1 MTDKLLNKV
10 LSIIVCGFYFI
21 FLASP
26 AMAQDKLI
34 IKVGYIPI
42 GDCLQLY
49 VAEDQGYFSAEGLSI
64 EKTAMK
70 GGAVIAPAVESGD
83 IDIGWSN
90 TISIIIAHAKGFDF
104 KYLASGANEVEGV
117 SRVNSLLVGKDSPI
131 KEFKDL
137 VGKTVAINTFGN
149 INDLSIFAL
158 ADANKVDIKKIKIVE
173 VPFPEMET
181 ALKKGAVDAIL
192 TVEPF
197 RSLSISHGSAD
208 YLIKSVHKSYGDKIM
223 LGGWFARAAWAA
235 KHPREI
241 AAFTRAVNK
250 ASEFIKEN
258 PDKIPGILVKNTKL
272 SEELAK
278 QIELPT
284 FDPKFDAADLQAM
297 IDFSAKYNFI
307 DKAFPAKD
315 IMVGA
320 GK

>member
-1 MTDKLLNKV
+1 MTNKLLEKV
-10 LSIIVCGFYFI
+10 ILIIICGLY

-26 AMAQDKLI
+26 ATAQDKLK

-42 GDCLQLY
+42 GDCLQLF
-49 VAEDQGYFSAEGLSI
+49 VAEDQGYFSAEGLI
-64 EKTAMK
+64 VEKTAMK

-104 KYLASGANEVEGV
+104 KYLTSGANEVEGV
-117 SRVNSLLVGKDSPI
+117 SRVNSLLVGKGSQI

-149 INDLSIFAL
+149 INDLSIIAL
-158 ADANKVDIKKIKIVE
+158 ADANEVDIKKIKIVE

-197 RSLSISHGSAD
+197 RLLSISHGSAD

-223 LGGWFARAAWAA
+223 LGGWFAREAWVG
-235 KHPREI
+235 KHPKEI
-241 AAFTRAVNK
+241 VAFTNAINK
-250 ASEFIKEN
+250 ASEFIMKN
-258 PDKIPGILVKNTKL
+258 PDKIPDILVKNTKL
-272 SEELAK
+272 SDELAK
-278 QIELPT
+278 KIELPSFELK
-284 FDPKFDAADLQAM
+284 FDPAYLQAM
-297 IDFSAKYNFI
+297 IDFSAKFNFI

-315 IMVGA
+315 IMFEVGR
-320 GK
+320 